1 MRADT
6 GPAAPVGRYSC
17 QGLVEPAEPPRM
29 ASRLT
34 SCASRSAWGL
44 VARSS
49 FDEAY
54 ATPRLPAFVHG
65 PKNELAANC
74 APAMVETA
82 LMSAE
87 AKLSTEKLPPGSR
100 GVVATSRMLAQ
111 S

>member
-6 GPAAPVGRYSC
+6 GPAAPVDRYSC
-17 QGLVEPAEPPRM
+17 QSLVEPAEPLPWLRV
-29 ASRLT
+29 SR
-34 SCASRSAWGL
+34 
-44 VARSS
+44 VARV
-49 FDEAY
+49 DQ
-54 ATPRLPAFVHG
+54 RGVWLHG
-65 PKNELAANC
+65 PASMRPTPPHAYQPFSYGPNELAANW

-82 LMSAE
+82 LRSAE